1 MRRKTFDVLM
11 TAVGAVFMVT
21 LLMAGGLASWG
32 SSFAN
37 GQVHDQLASQ
47 KIYFPPSAAFDHPA
61 VGTSITPSMIPSVSQ
76 YAGQQLLTGEQ
87 AKVYANDFIAVHLNE
102 IGGGLTYAQL
112 STKAMADPTN
122 TALQAQA
129 ETVFKGTMLR
139 GSLLTA
145 YAFSVFGTIASMAA
159 IGCYLLGGVMFVLTV
174 LGLWHYRRV
183 DDETVIL
190 R

>member
-76 YAGQQLLTGEQ
+76 YAGQQ

-112 STKAMADPTN
+112 SAKAMADPTN
-122 TALQAQA
+122 TALQAQV

-159 IGCYLLGGVMFVLTV
+159 IGCYILGGVMFVLTL

-183 DDETVIL
+183 DDEAVIL